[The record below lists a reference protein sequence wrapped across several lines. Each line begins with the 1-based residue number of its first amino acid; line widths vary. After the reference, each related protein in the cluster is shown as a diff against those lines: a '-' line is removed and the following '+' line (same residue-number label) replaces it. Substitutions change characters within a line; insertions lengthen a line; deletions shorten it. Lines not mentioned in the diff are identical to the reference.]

1 MSRISSELKRGF
13 KIVFL
18 SKGRIFILQHKFV
31 NVYCVFTRVVIFMI
45 GIVQNMFGVHLR
57 TIHA

>member
-1 MSRISSELKRGF
+1 MSRISSELERGF

-18 SKGRIFILQHKFV
+18 SKGRIFILQHKLV

-45 GIVQNMFGVHLR
+45 GIIQNMFGVH
-57 TIHA
+57 A